1 MKKIVLFVLPAVA
14 LLMMVSCQ
22 KELTDPSLDGTYNG
36 GSGSGTGTGAG
47 STDITGNWTFVS
59 SSGIT
64 QSTVQ
69 LSQAGVNYK
78 TITNSSYNS
87 TNPTGTVTITS
98 NTMSTANVSYT
109 ANYATIAYTYVDN
122 VLLDSLSQPLSYS
135 VPSTSAT
142 SNYNRINQDS
152 IYFPAQGTGASATVA
167 SGARIALSG
176 NILSMTTSVVLDST
190 INVGGSIATQHS
202 TGTVTTTLR
211 KQ

>member
-1 MKKIVLFVLPAVA
+1 MKKIVLFVLPALM
-14 LLMMVSCQ
+14 LLTMVSCQ

-36 GSGSGTGTGAG
+36 GSGSGGTGAG

-64 QSTVQ
+64 QSIVQ

-78 TITNSSYNS
+78 TITNSSYTSADN
-87 TNPTGTVTITS
+87 TGTVTITS
-98 NTMSTANVSYT
+98 NTMSSVNVSYT
-109 ANYATIAYTYVDN
+109 ANYTTIAYTYVN
-122 VLLDSLSQPLSYS
+122 GVLLDSLSQPLSYS
-135 VPSTSAT
+135 VPSTSVT

-152 IYFPAQGTGASATVA
+152 VYFPAQGTGANATVA
-167 SGARIALSG
+167 AGERIALSG
-176 NILSMTTSVVLDST
+176 NILTMTTSVVRDST
-190 INVGGSIATQHS
+190 LNVGGSIASQHS